1 MATLNVKTRFTL
13 NLPDGTK
20 AEFQPG
26 VQDVDDAI
34 VDHWYVQA
42 NSELVP
48 DKKSGRRGKNA
59 ADGEQVESP
68 ATDSQ
73 SDDPPVAIEQTPE
86 A

>member
-20 AEFQPG
+20 VEFQPG
-26 VQDVDDAI
+26 VQDVDDSI

-42 NSELVP
+42 NSEPVP
-48 DKKSGRRGKNA
+48 DNKSTKK
-59 ADGEQVESP
+59 
-68 ATDSQ
+68 
-73 SDDPPVAIEQTPE
+73 E